1 MADKPAKSLRQ
12 LAEEKAGVDEE
23 AALKTLQLEDAK
35 HLFHELRVY
44 QIELELQ
51 NEELRR
57 TQHELELSR
66 ARYFSLYD
74 LAPVGYLTISEQGL
88 IQETNLFAATLL
100 GIERRS
106 LLKKPISQF
115 IVREDQDIYYLH
127 RKKIFEC
134 AEIQDWEIRMVRPDG
149 STFWGRMLATPACSG
164 EYWITLTNIDKRKQ
178 AEYELK
184 RNEEALKRQ
193 NMLFSTLLKIL
204 PMGVFMVEAPS
215 GKPLV
220 ANEAAFNLLGRGIL
234 PDASSENLSNVYKA
248 TRFGRSEVYPPEE
261 MPILLGMSGKAS
273 HVDDMVIERPD
284 GTKTLLDV
292 TGTPVMDDNGQI
304 WASLVSFFDISERK
318 QAEQVLQARLTIS
331 DYALD
336 HSLEALLTKILDEAE
351 ALTDSRIGFFHFV
364 DADQVTLA
372 LQAWS
377 SNTLA
382 TICTAE
388 ASQQHYPLDKA
399 GVWADC
405 VRERRPLI
413 HNNYESMPERKGLP
427 PGHAPIQRELVV
439 PIFRNNLIVAV
450 LGVGNRQTDYT
461 LGELAAVKHL
471 ANLAWDI
478 VVRKQAEQTL
488 KSAEMKYSRLF
499 ESMTDA
505 YVFVNME
512 GRIVESNAPYQKLT
526 GYSAEELSQLT
537 YVHLTPE
544 KWHAFEEEIVEHQ
557 VLIRGYSDVYQ
568 KEYLRKDGTIIN
580 VELKTYLL
588 KDDAGKAVG
597 MWAIIRDITDRKQAE
612 RELRQAKEDA
622 DAANRAKSDFL
633 ATMSH
638 EIRTPLSA
646 MLGNIELLEGS
657 PLAPQQQEYLKDCK
671 SASQMLLQVINDVLD
686 FSKIEAGK
694 LELANET
701 FSISSLGR
709 QLVRIFSASA
719 NQKGLDL
726 TVSLAGDLPEYISCD
741 QQRLSQ
747 VIANLISNAI
757 KFTTH
762 GTISLEISCD
772 QGELKESPGKALLR
786 ILVTDT
792 GVGIHADKQEQI
804 FESFT
809 QLESFSTR
817 TVSGTGLGLP
827 ICRRLL
833 GLMGG
838 SIEVS
843 SVPGSGA
850 VFTVLL
856 PVTLAQTQAQNQPQ
870 AQTPATHPR
879 NILLADDDLR
889 GRTVA
894 QRLLQ
899 RSGYT
904 VTAVENG
911 AELLKALQKE
921 KFEIVLTDIS
931 MPDMD
936 GTQVARIIRSGERAG
951 IDPRIPII
959 AMTAHAFSDDH
970 ARFLAAGINGYV
982 AKPVNFENLLRQIE
996 ELCGKP

>member
-377 SNTLA
+377 SNTLS
-382 TICTAE
+382 TICTTDA
-388 ASQQHYPLDKA
+388 ARQHYPLDKA

-959 AMTAHAFSDDH
+959 AMTAHAFSDDQ